1 MSFDLNHKY
10 WVSTRKDIAQLIKK
24 QNRLKKIE
32 PPDEKAVSFKIFAE
46 LYVLYVELVA
56 KLGFIYHHTFQVQKR
71 AVVRTLVESA
81 TQQLMKLKE
90 ELKELEMS
98 EYVYLDKA
106 LIARKLTPRDL
117 VIWRSPQFLYRRP
130 LDIQNIIADNRLYM
144 NDVEKEE
151 KAAKDWMPITDA
163 VKLIQAHE
171 RARRARVYKSN
182 LKFDKKKFLKVFQR
196 KKINYRFTFKPDQT
210 MSIPVKRT
218 IFTADFIK
226 NTEDCQYLRTKD
238 DVGDTPLYFGN
249 FFYIESLVLA
259 NIIFPFVDEEA
270 YNLKRNKA
278 ATEIQRWWRGYRARK
293 IVKIKKRFKEELYGM
308 KKMRKLKRPNQR
320 ANAVMEM
327 YKNEM
332 LKKKL
337 DEEYINLMLDER
349 TRLLQVRS
357 PWMMEDIS
365 DHIRAWFAEFYEK
378 TQDFHPYPDPVKKGT
393 VLVVIDETMTPME
406 FQQTLGKK
414 PMTKE
419 EKKKLKDKERKE
431 KRKKKEKIKLVKMKE
446 AKRRKKLRDAGIID
460 IGYEIGASK
469 PIVAIEETMKKY
481 AEDWRNV
488 DEYLN
493 KNHDPIK
500 EWVIEDELAKIHQ
513 EVRGLVDE
521 YMRVEYELLREAL
534 AKDKDEKYTPLKVKY
549 PKQKKP
555 KKKKK
560 PKDPTGDRTLESL
573 YNELKDGGIIEEV
586 STKDFDEFIAD
597 FNFVADDT
605 RDEDDLTTLGPAKGD
620 IKMVIQESMLGMGEF
635 DIPKPKSLLL
645 IGPLNSGKKL
655 LCNIIASELD
665 AVFMNLSPEKTYKY
679 ADDLKYFLHLIM
691 KVAKAFQPTIMYI
704 EEAHRLFWNKI
715 PPEAQDINPRLLG
728 ASIASK
734 ILKPLKKNDKIVVVG
749 TSNMPWSA
757 KGGIRKAFQK
767 ILLIPRCDYGT
778 SFLIW
783 LELMTENCPDNMEEY
798 AYSALARV
806 LQAYNS
812 GDITDNI
819 KNTLSIERRMRL
831 QTDALDPHEFLEYF
845 INEEK
850 PPLFPIEDKMME
862 KFNKW
867 FGGTNRLMKLR
878 KSFMAKKLEKSKKK

>member
-24 QNRLKKIE
+24 QNRLKKIA
-32 PPDEKAVSFKIFAE
+32 PPGEKAVSFKIFAE

-81 TQQLMKLKE
+81 TQQLMQLKE

-151 KAAKDWMPITDA
+151 KAAQDFVPITEA
-163 VKLIQAHE
+163 ITLIQAHE

-182 LKFDKKKFLKVFQR
+182 IKYDKKKFLKVMQR
-196 KKINYRFTFKPDQT
+196 KKINYRFTFKPDQA

-226 NTEDCQYLRTKD
+226 NTEDCDYLRTKD
-238 DVGDTPLYFGN
+238 DVGEDM
-249 FFYIESLVLA
+249 A
-259 NIIFPFVDEEA
+259 AMMDEEA
-270 YNLKRNKA
+270 ENMKRNRA
-278 ATEIQRWWRGYRARK
+278 ATVIQRWWRGYRTRK

-327 YKNEM
+327 YKHEM
-332 LKKKL
+332 LKRKL
-337 DEEYINLMLDER
+337 DEDYVNLILDER
-349 TRLLQVRS
+349 TRLMQVRS

-365 DHIRAWFAEFYEK
+365 DHIRAWFAEFYQK
-378 TQDFHPYPDPVKKGT
+378 TQNFHPYPDPVKKGT
-393 VLVVIDETMTPME
+393 VLVVIDETMTPLE

-414 PMTKE
+414 PLTKE
-419 EKKKLKDKERKE
+419 EKKKIRDKERKD
-431 KRKKKEKIKLVKMKE
+431 KRKKREKLKLIKMKE

-460 IGYEIGASK
+460 IAFAIGESK
-469 PIVAIEETMKKY
+469 PIIAIEETMKKY
-481 AEDWRNV
+481 SEDWRNV

-500 EWVIEDELAKIHQ
+500 EWVTEDELCKIHQ

-534 AKDKDEKYTPLKVKY
+534 AKDKEEKYTPLKVKY
-549 PKQKKP
+549 PKKKKQ

-560 PKDPTGDRTLESL
+560 PKDPTGDRTLDSL

-679 ADDLKYFLHLIM
+679 ADDLKYFLHLIL

-704 EEAHRLFWNKI
+704 EEAHRLFWSKV
-715 PPEAQDINPRLLG
+715 PPEAKDINPRLLG
-728 ASIASK
+728 SSIASK
-734 ILKPLKKNDKIVVVG
+734 ILKPLKKNDKVVLVG

-783 LELMTENCPDNMEEY
+783 LELMTENCPDNMAEY

-845 INEEK
+845 INEEH
-850 PPLFPIEDKMME
+850 PPIFPIEDKFME

-867 FGGTNRLMKLR
+867 FGSSNRMMKLR
-878 KSFMAKKLEKSKKK
+878 KSFMAKKNAKAKK

>member
-1 MSFDLNHKY
+1 MSFDLNHKF
-10 WVSTRKDIAQLIKK
+10 WVSTRKEIGQLIKK

-32 PPDEKAVSFKIFAE
+32 PPQEKAVSFKIFAE
-46 LYVLYVELVA
+46 LYVLYVELVE
-56 KLGFIYHHTFQVQKR
+56 KLGFIYHNTFQVQKR
-71 AVVRTLVESA
+71 ALVRVLVESA

-90 ELKELEMS
+90 ELKDLEMS
-98 EYVYLDKA
+98 EYIYIDKA

-144 NDVEKEE
+144 NEEEKEE
-151 KAAKDWMPITDA
+151 KAAQDWVPVSEA

-171 RARRARVYKSN
+171 RARQARVYKSN
-182 LKFDKKKFLKVFQR
+182 IKYDKKKFLKVHQR
-196 KKINYRFTFKPDQT
+196 KKINYKFTFKPDQA

-218 IFTADFIK
+218 MFAADFLK
-226 NTEDCQYLRTKD
+226 PDESCENLRKKD
-238 DVGDTPLYFGN
+238 DVAETAED
-249 FFYIESLVLA
+249 
-259 NIIFPFVDEEA
+259 DEDA
-270 YNLKRNKA
+270 INRIRNNA
-278 ATEIQRWWRGYRARK
+278 ACKIQCWWRGYRTRK
-293 IVKIKKRFKEELYGM
+293 IVKIRKRFKEELYGM
-308 KKMRKLKRPNQR
+308 KKIRKLKRPNQN
-320 ANAVMEM
+320 ANSIMEM
-327 YKNEM
+327 YKKEM

-337 DEEYINLMLDER
+337 DEDFINLINDER

-365 DHIRAWFAEFYEK
+365 DHIRDWFKEFYEK
-378 TQDFHPYPDPVKKGT
+378 TENFHPYPDPVKKGT

-419 EKKKLKDKERKE
+419 EKKKLRDKEKKE
-431 KRKKKEKIKLVKMKE
+431 KKKKKEKLKLIKMKE

-460 IGYEIGASK
+460 IGYELTASQ
-469 PIVAIEETMKKY
+469 PIEKIEETMKTY
-481 AEDWRNV
+481 AKDWRNV

-500 EWVIEDELAKIHQ
+500 EWVTEDELVKIHQ

-534 AKDKDEKYTPLKVKY
+534 AKDNNEKYKALKVKY
-549 PKQKKP
+549 PKKK
-555 KKKKK
+555 KNRKKKK
-560 PKDPTGDRTLESL
+560 PKDMTGDRTLESL
-573 YNELKDGGIIEEV
+573 YHELKDGGIIEEV
-586 STKDFDEFIAD
+586 SHKDFDEFIAD

-605 RDEDDLTTLGPAKGD
+605 RNEDDLTTWGPAKGD

-635 DIPKPKSLLL
+635 NIPKPKSLLL

-655 LCNIIASELD
+655 LCQIIASELD

-679 ADDLKYFLHLIM
+679 ADDLKYFLHVVV
-691 KVAKAFQPTIMYI
+691 KVARAFQPTIMFFD
-704 EEAHRLFWNKI
+704 EAHRLFWKKI
-715 PPEAQDINPRLLG
+715 PPEAVNIKPRLLG
-728 ASIASK
+728 PSIASK

-749 TSNMPWSA
+749 TSSMPWAA
-757 KGGIRKAFQK
+757 KGGIKRAFQK
-767 ILLIPRCDYGT
+767 VLLIPKCDYGT
-778 SFLIW
+778 SFLLW
-783 LELMTENCPDNMEEY
+783 LELMTENAPDDMPEY

-812 GDITDNI
+812 GDINDNI
-819 KNTLSIERRMRL
+819 NQTLSIDRKMRL
-831 QTDALDPHEFLEYF
+831 KNEALDPNEFLEYF
-845 INEEK
+845 ISKNEPPILPPEEK
-850 PPLFPIEDKMME
+850 LMV

-867 FGGTNRLMKLR
+867 FGKSNKLQKLR
-878 KSFMAKKLEKSKKK
+878 NSYIAQKLAKASKRK